1 VPPYTL
7 SEHESKQL
15 LANAGVPIP
24 AERLVADPEAAVE
37 AAEHFGYPVALKLCG
52 RGIAHKTE
60 RGLVRLELV
69 GEEQVREHARDL
81 LSRRLPEEGDARLL
95 VQPMVQGRR
104 ELIAG
109 LVRDP
114 QFGPCVMFGL
124 GGIFAEAL
132 GDVAFA
138 VAPLGPGDAEE
149 LITALANG
157 RVLDAFRGEPPV
169 DRAALTSILE
179 GLGRLAQAR
188 PDVRSVDLNPL
199 IVAGSK
205 PVVVD
210 ALVELDAGA

>member
-1 VPPYTL
+1 MPAYTL

-15 LANAGVPIP
+15 LASAGVPIP
-24 AERLVADPEAAVE
+24 PERLVADAAAAVE
-37 AAEHFGYPVALKLCG
+37 AAEHLGYPVALKLCG

-81 LSRRLPEEGDARLL
+81 LSRRLPEESDARLL

-138 VAPLGPGDAEE
+138 VAPLEPGDAEE
-149 LITALANG
+149 LCRALANG
-157 RVLDAFRGEPPV
+157 RILEAFRGEPPV
-169 DRAALTSILE
+169 DRAALASILE

-199 IVAGSK
+199 IVAGST